1 MEEIKIEQLEDSV
14 VVTIPKTKDYTL
26 TDLRQKLI
34 NYLCNLNFYDN
45 NTVELI
51 KILFEPKRD

>member
-51 KILFEPKRD
+51 KMLFEPKRD